1 MVTLNLSKD
10 DLHNIVEFIE
20 LNFFEHLK
28 ALLNDDEID
37 NIDYIRSLLLVLDE
51 LTRAERE
58 AS

>member
-37 NIDYIRSLLLVLDE
+37 NIDYIRSLLLSLDE